1 MINSLKLEFF
11 CYHCLSYYC
20 GSASHIRKRTGK
32 TETNGIDFYQ
42 NNYMKDYYKS
52 FGFNVTYKFGKL
64 KYEIKSTRRKIQN
77 NDLAN

>member
-1 MINSLKLEFF
+1 
-11 CYHCLSYYC
+11 
-20 GSASHIRKRTGK
+20 
-32 TETNGIDFYQ
+32 
-42 NNYMKDYYKS
+42 MKDYYKS